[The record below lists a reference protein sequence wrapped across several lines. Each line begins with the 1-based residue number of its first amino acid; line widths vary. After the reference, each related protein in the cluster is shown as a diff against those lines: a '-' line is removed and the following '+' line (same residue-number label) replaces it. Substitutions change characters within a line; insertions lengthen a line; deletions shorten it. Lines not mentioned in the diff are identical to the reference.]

1 MKELH
6 TGPIH
11 TQLELATHA
20 TSTKIAV
27 MSRYRPPRAPSSPYI
42 TADGLARL
50 QGELK
55 FLWKTKRPE
64 VTRKVSEAAKMGDR
78 SENAEYI
85 YGKRQLR
92 EIDGRIRFL
101 SKRLDELK
109 VVDKLPLQREN
120 FFLAHGSRSKTPVDR
135 CGPTGLSALTSST
148 LLSNTLASMHRW
160 PGL

>member
-78 SENAEYI
+78 SENAE
-85 YGKRQLR
+85 
-92 EIDGRIRFL
+92 
-101 SKRLDELK
+101 
-109 VVDKLPLQREN
+109 
-120 FFLAHGSRSKTPVDR
+120 
-135 CGPTGLSALTSST
+135 
-148 LLSNTLASMHRW
+148 
-160 PGL
+160 